1 MSIMTAFLMGICF
14 SFQSTLRLTEL
25 TDSTSASASS
35 VVATVDDVTSSDDAF
50 EDTGDEARG
59 LVIAGFSGCLPSTLL
74 LDDEDAAGGGWRSLR
89 EVLTSEKMDLL
100 ASVKRMTLMSPRPKT
115 GIFFRSQLLKHVYPN
130 AFRDCMK
137 TTSLK

>member
-25 TDSTSASASS
+25 TDSTSASS
-35 VVATVDDVTSSDDAF
+35 VVATVDEVTSSDDAF
-50 EDTGDEARG
+50 DDTGDEARG
-59 LVIAGFSGCLPSTLL
+59 LVIDGFSGCLPSTLL

-89 EVLTSEKMDLL
+89 EVLTSENIELL
-100 ASVKRMTLMSPRPKT
+100 ASVKRMTLMKPRPT
-115 GIFFRSQLLKHVYPN
+115 TRIIFRSELLKHVYPN